1 MTPIILQA
9 IIRGEDWRKN
19 GFIRTFRIHIFLNS
33 RFTVSALLVL
43 NFFMLVV
50 IPDLV
55 LLIHHLIMISED
67 MIVDNIVWTLFLIS
81 HISDAIIYMFTQ
93 PEVKKILCDKLSRL
107 NYVLSELSDRRS
119 SDVDA
124 TNNLKNDIEM
134 NDIDFPIS

>member
-1 MTPIILQA
+1 
-9 IIRGEDWRKN
+9 
-19 GFIRTFRIHIFLNS
+19 
-33 RFTVSALLVL
+33 
-43 NFFMLVV
+43 MLVV

-93 PEVKKILCDKLSRL
+93 PEVKKTLCDKLSRL